1 MQPHHIQ
8 RRREMIL
15 EAGKEL
21 REKGLAA
28 KETYLATGNRKKRRR
43 IEAIQKRGRKAI
55 QKVAVRLETAR

>member
-1 MQPHHIQ
+1 
-8 RRREMIL
+8 MIL